1 MGATQT
7 PECCGSSRSKAP
19 MPPQDHPSASSSS
32 SDLSPA
38 SCSSL
43 PLTLPLAGVS
53 REVPGGRELPF
64 LPPVD
69 VGGLR
74 LSLLLKKLLHLRQ
87 AFEPPLLQVFGFPF
101 FLRHQVSAVSCCS
114 CCLHCCCCD
123 VARTAPL
130 IRVFSPPASPPL
142 RPPSLSPCS
151 PTPPY
156 SSSLSSSSASSS
168 WASLSNPDSPGSS
181 VVRGSAEGGPSSQ
194 TSVDWSIPSCE
205 AASPSGGRWCV
216 HSCGERRKGGLCMQ
230 APPLRAGPRG
240 FDPLESRGT
249 ETGDRVRSASL
260 PRGAREQTKTPRKRR
275 RLVSENDDGE
285 SVGERNLQSQEE
297 REIEI
302 LLARNILRQIRLPGV
317 SQGPFVLFFT
327 SDWTQFV
334 QRCVANAQLRAMEQ
348 RRERGDA
355 VKQRGKA
362 GVNCPCSEA
371 GLSNSGSREEGESA
385 EETRLAERHSGR
397 SFNGGQRV
405 HGDAKESCSA
415 VYEEEGISQ
424 EEAAGNHERKNLSE
438 AVEQT
443 SGWDGRTRD
452 CRVRPATVGSGVAT
466 EDASHGSACPNISRR
481 RKFLLDLPCRLGKQ
495 LATVLS
501 VELLSR
507 SPHTDLCV
515 DAVREAM
522 KKYLTAWSSRRRE
535 AGFLLKV
542 ASRKQAEIRTSLSD
556 SRLPGQSSFRTV
568 VERHESSRGE
578 ESSLDSRWGA
588 VGLSTGD
595 HGRTLHE
602 SDPKRRDVF
611 TQAKAED
618 ERGRKLHALER
629 IQDMLRRGVKSAE
642 EVLTL
647 REAHA
652 LGLLRRENAAGDTF
666 CRRVSQGGNS
676 TDMFGGTAREDG
688 RVHTL
693 TQERVRHEENTNTE
707 EALCEA
713 RVYTLIQFLMGTTDD
728 MTIPAQEPFHCTDTS
743 MERTDFTQNSGIHGV
758 SGTMVTATLSRG
770 EKARDPSGASSEAF
784 ASLLL
789 RAQQHPARLPYTG
802 KLVSESTD
810 ELLLLLHEL
819 NLLHS
824 VPGASQSRVSLCLP
838 QQGLFVRWLTAGRNE
853 VLTRLHARKF
863 KEMPWRDV
871 ERRGLLRTGLGSR
884 FVLLDLKGKKDVE
897 AVEIASGLVVRLP
910 GALHS
915 GMRVYE
921 NVD

>member
-1 MGATQT
+1 MEATQT
-7 PECCGSSRSKAP
+7 PECCSSSRSQAP
-19 MPPQDHPSASSSS
+19 TPPQDLVSASSPS

-43 PLTLPLAGVS
+43 PLPLPLAGVS
-53 REVPGGRELPF
+53 PEVPGEHKSPF

-123 VARTAPL
+123 VARTSSL
-130 IRVFSPPASPPL
+130 IRVSSPPASPAL
-142 RPPSLSPCS
+142 RPPSSLSIPSSPCS

-168 WASLSNPDSPGSS
+168 WTSLSNPDSPGCS
-181 VVRGSAEGGPSSQ
+181 VVGGSPEGGASSQ

-205 AASPSGGRWCV
+205 AASPRGGRRCG
-216 HSCGERRKGGLCMQ
+216 HSCGERRKDGRCMQ
-230 APPLRAGPRG
+230 APPLLAGPRG
-240 FDPLESRGT
+240 FEPSESQGT

-260 PRGAREQTKTPRKRR
+260 PPGAREQTRKPRKRR
-275 RLVSENDDGE
+275 RLVSDSDDGE
-285 SVGERNLQSQEE
+285 AVGEKNLQSQEE

-327 SDWTQFV
+327 SDWTHFV
-334 QRCVANAQLRAMEQ
+334 QRCVANAQQRAMEQ
-348 RRERGDA
+348 QRERGDA
-355 VKQRGKA
+355 VKQRRKA
-362 GVNCPCSEA
+362 GINCPCSET
-371 GLSNSGSREEGESA
+371 GLSSSVSRKEGEST
-385 EETRLAERHSGR
+385 EEKHFAERRSGR
-397 SFNGGQRV
+397 SA
-405 HGDAKESCSA
+405 HGDAKESCCA
-415 VYEEEGISQ
+415 VDEEESESQ
-424 EEAAGNHERKNLSE
+424 EEAAGKQERNSLSE
-438 AVEQT
+438 AVEQI
-443 SGWDGRTRD
+443 SGWEGRTRD
-452 CRVRPATVGSGVAT
+452 CRVGPATVGSGEAT
-466 EDASHGSACPNISRR
+466 EDASPGSACPNISRR
-481 RKFLLDLPCRLGKQ
+481 RKFLLDLPWHLGKQ
-495 LATVLS
+495 LATVLC

-542 ASRKQAEIRTSLSD
+542 ASRKHGEILASLSE
-556 SRLPGQSSFRTV
+556 SRLPGQRSSRTV
-568 VERHESSRGE
+568 VERHERSRGE
-578 ESSLDSRWGA
+578 ELSLDGRWGA
-588 VGLSTGD
+588 AGMSTGD
-595 HGRTLHE
+595 HERTLHGL
-602 SDPKRRDVF
+602 DTTRPDVF
-611 TQAKAED
+611 TQAKVED
-618 ERGRKLHALER
+618 GRARKLHALER
-629 IQDMLRRGVKSAE
+629 IKDMLRRGVKSAE

-652 LGLLRRENAAGDTF
+652 LGLRRRENAAGDTF
-666 CRRVSQGGNS
+666 CRRVSQGVHS

-688 RVHTL
+688 RVHTP
-693 TQERVRHEENTNTE
+693 TQERVRNEENKNTE
-707 EALCEA
+707 EAICEA
-713 RVYTLIQFLMGTTDD
+713 RVYTLIRLLMGTTDD
-728 MTIPAQEPFHCTDTS
+728 ATISAQQPFECTDTS
-743 MERTDFTQNSGIHGV
+743 MERTDFTQNSGVHGV
-758 SGTMVTATLSRG
+758 SGIKVTAPFSRG
-770 EKARDPSGASSEAF
+770 DKARDARGASSEAF
-784 ASLLL
+784 SSLIP
-789 RAQQHPARLPYTG
+789 RAQQHPSRLPYTG

-824 VPGASQSRVSLCLP
+824 APGASQSRVSLCLP

-871 ERRGLLRTGLGSR
+871 ERRGLLRSGLGSR
-884 FVLLDLKGKKDVE
+884 FVLLDVKGKKDVE
-897 AVEIASGLVVRLP
+897 AVEITSGLVVRIP
-910 GALHS
+910 GALHR